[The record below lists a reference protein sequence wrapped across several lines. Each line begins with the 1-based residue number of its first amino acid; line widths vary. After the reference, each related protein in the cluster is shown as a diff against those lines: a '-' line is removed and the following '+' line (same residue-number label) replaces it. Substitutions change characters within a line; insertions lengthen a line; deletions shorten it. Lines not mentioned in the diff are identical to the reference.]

1 MEFDNATLFEVE
13 KAPPVT
19 LADKFLIPPFS
30 VLDRRSDAWQ
40 SRKRRWLSLGIKSE
54 MGREEGL
61 TYGSLLDKSY
71 MEGFDD
77 LASTSVFDPMLCEV
91 AYRWFSPSGGEVL
104 DPFAGG
110 SVRGVV
116 ASHLGRNYT
125 GIELRPEQ
133 VAANKEQLNICL
145 PESTPI
151 WLEGDSRTVR
161 RTDREYD
168 FVFTCP
174 PYADL
179 EVYSDDP
186 RDLSTLPYPVFILEY
201 KECLQNAYNQLAN
214 DRFFAI
220 VISDVRSKRNDGAYY
235 GLVTDTVNV
244 MREIGAE
251 LYNDLVLIDPVGTLA
266 VRSGKIMAS
275 SRKVGRGHQHML
287 VFVKGDGKKAAKNCG
302 EMEQL

>member
-1 MEFDNATLFEVE
+1 MQFDNATLFELE
-13 KAPPVT
+13 KVAPVT

-30 VLDRRSDAWQ
+30 VLDRRSDTWQ
-40 SRKRRWLSLGIKSE
+40 NRKRSWLSLGINSE
-54 MGREEGL
+54 LGRGEELLFGGL
-61 TYGSLLDKSY
+61 NKRI
-71 MEGFDD
+71 EGFEN
-77 LASTSVFDPMLCEV
+77 TPMVSVFDPMLCEL
-91 AYRWFSPSGGEVL
+91 AYRWFSPTGGYIL

-116 ASHLGRNYT
+116 ASHLYRNYT

-133 VAANKEQLNICL
+133 VAANISQLDICVPGFL
-145 PESTPI
+145 PNWI
-151 WLEGDSRTVR
+151 EGDSRT
-161 RTDREYD
+161 TDTGQTYD

-186 RDLSTLPYPVFILEY
+186 RDLSTMPYPVFILEY
-201 KECLQNAYNQLAN
+201 KECLQNAYNQLKD

-235 GLVTDTVNV
+235 GLVADTVNV

-251 LYNDLVLIDPVGTLA
+251 LYNDLVLIDPFGTLP
-266 VRSGKIMAS
+266 VRSGKYMAS
-275 SRKVGRGHQHML
+275 SRKVGRGHQHLL
-287 VFVKGDGKKAAKNCG
+287 VFVKGDGKQAANNCG